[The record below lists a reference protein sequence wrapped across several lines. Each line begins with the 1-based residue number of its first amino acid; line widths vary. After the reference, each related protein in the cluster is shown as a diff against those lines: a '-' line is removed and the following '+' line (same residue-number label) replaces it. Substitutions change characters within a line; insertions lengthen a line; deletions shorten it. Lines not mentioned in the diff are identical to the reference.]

1 MRLRIAAAMRRHPL
15 PQDQPVQGPKPPP
28 RKAIFDDT
36 SGQIEIPAVHT
47 GYNATTRSISTSAP
61 TASAV
66 TPTQVLAGSPPGGK
80 LASQIAF
87 MAG

>member
-1 MRLRIAAAMRRHPL
+1 
-15 PQDQPVQGPKPPP
+15 
-28 RKAIFDDT
+28 
-36 SGQIEIPAVHT
+36 
-47 GYNATTRSISTSAP
+47 
-61 TASAV
+61 V